1 MSTLIQEAVLEE
13 KQPDL
18 DFFLHNNAEQKKK
31 EKQKKRCMKPYNL
44 TRIKRRNYLSN
55 ISYTG
60 VTEKKILNIIFVFE
74 INVLLTKFVN
84 PFSIERKVH
93 EKGYQEII
101 YMLWD
106 ECIPTKLCKC
116 GCQSENFIYSSWKI
130 AFMQIIFM
138 SKKLT
143 LKMRKN
149 LKRNFISLKIILM
162 EFEK

>member
-1 MSTLIQEAVLEE
+1 MLE
-13 KQPDL
+13 K
-18 DFFLHNNAEQKKK
+18 
-31 EKQKKRCMKPYNL
+31 
-44 TRIKRRNYLSN
+44 
-55 ISYTG
+55 
-60 VTEKKILNIIFVFE
+60 KKILNIIFVFE

-106 ECIPTKLCKC
+106 ECIPTKLCKF

-130 AFMQIIFM
+130 AFMQITFM
-138 SKKLT
+138 SNKLN

-149 LKRNFISLKIILM
+149 LKQNFIFLKIILM